1 MNIIDF
7 IVMNK
12 KSLGVEIK
20 EGNGFNLK
28 HLLNKLTM
36 YLFSYRKVENI
47 AINVDW
53 CKGNLRALVVVLEN
67 QCIANNIM
75 LQSL

>member
-47 AINVDW
+47 AINVD
-53 CKGNLRALVVVLEN
+53 
-67 QCIANNIM
+67 
-75 LQSL
+75 